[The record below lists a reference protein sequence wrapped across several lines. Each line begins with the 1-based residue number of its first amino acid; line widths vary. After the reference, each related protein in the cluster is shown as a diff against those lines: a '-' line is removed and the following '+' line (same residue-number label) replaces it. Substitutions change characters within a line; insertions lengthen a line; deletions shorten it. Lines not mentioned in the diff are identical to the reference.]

1 MYETV
6 KHIYKN
12 ALKCKNSIN
21 AEEFNLERSAP
32 AAQKQMALFNKICLV
47 LILLIWK
54 MGSQILV
61 KNIRCHPKYPSHE
74 QLISVFSWKS
84 PGQPLWLSY

>member
-12 ALKCKNSIN
+12 ALKYKNSTN

-32 AAQKQMALFNKICLV
+32 PAQKWIALFNKNV
-47 LILLIWK
+47 SFSYYWFGKWEVRFWWK
-54 MGSQILV
+54 TSDVIQNTHHMNS
-61 KNIRCHPKYPSHE
+61 
-74 QLISVFSWKS
+74 
-84 PGQPLWLSY
+84 